1 MRQLLAL
8 ASLLLLSL
16 SRLGTTTH
24 ERVQVAASVAHP
36 TREMVVAA
44 PSLRLAP
51 IALRELSP
59 RAPARLLAPW
69 HPSRAEAGIVLSGAL
84 GRAVTALPEPTSLAV
99 GPADR
104 LTYDATAPPRL
115 S

>member
-1 MRQLLAL
+1 MRQLFAL

-16 SRLGTTTH
+16 SRLGATTH
-24 ERVQVAASVAHP
+24 ERVHVAASAARP
-36 TREMVVAA
+36 SREMVVAA
-44 PSLRLAP
+44 PSLRFAP
-51 IALRELSP
+51 IAVRELSP

-69 HPSRAEAGIVLSGAL
+69 HPSRAATGIALPGAIGRSG
-84 GRAVTALPEPTSLAV
+84 TALLQPASLSA

-104 LTYDATAPPRL
+104 FTYDATAPPRL